1 MIDEDYKGAVIAE
14 FQYNI
19 QCNLAPEVTIILE
32 DGRIISILAVL
43 DQDGNPSIGIEEE
56 RSE

>member
-1 MIDEDYKGAVIAE
+1 MIDEDYKGAVIVE

-19 QCNLAPEVTIILE
+19 QCNYAPEVTIILE